1 MAAPAASAPSGLRSM
16 IVMHKPAPLLSRLR
30 RPRTTVR
37 WRLTLLYGAL
47 FLGCGAALL
56 AITYALVVNATNNHR
71 TLSSF
76 LYHHFGPVP
85 PEAQAASRFIRSQER
100 LADLHQLEI
109 ESAIALAIMAIASML
124 LGWVVAGRVLRP
136 LRTIT
141 TTTREISE
149 TNLNRRLAIGGPRD
163 ELREL
168 AETIDRLLERLETAF
183 EAQRRFV
190 TNASHELSTPLA
202 TMRATLDVAI
212 ADPRACGHVRTLDAN
227 LREDLDQADQLLES
241 FLALARAHREQL
253 GDQAPVSLPQLV
265 SDAVAART
273 QAIATKQIQLRTAL
287 APADVT
293 GSDTLLEQMVANVI
307 DNAVR
312 HNHTDGTISIETDAD
327 QQAARL
333 TVESSGPTLD
343 PAAVAQLAQ
352 PFRRLG
358 AERTGSHNGHG
369 LGLSIVAAVAA
380 AHHGAL
386 KLNARPQ
393 GGLRV
398 QITLPASTAARPPAI
413 TA

>member
-1 MAAPAASAPSGLRSM
+1 
-16 IVMHKPAPLLSRLR
+16 
-30 RPRTTVR
+30 
-37 WRLTLLYGAL
+37 LTLLYGAL

-56 AITYALVVNATNNHR
+56 AITYALVVNANSNR
-71 TLSSF
+71 PLLSSF
-76 LYHHFGPVP
+76 LEHLYGPVP
-85 PEAQAASRFIRSQER
+85 PQVKVASQFIRSQQQI
-100 LADLHQLEI
+100 ADLHRLEI
-109 ESAIALAIMAIASML
+109 ESAVALAIMAIVSML

-136 LRTIT
+136 LHSIT
-141 TTTREISE
+141 TTTRQISE
-149 TNLNRRLAIGGPRD
+149 TSLNRRLAIDGPQD

-168 AETIDRLLERLETAF
+168 AETIDGLLGRLETAF

-212 ADPRACGHVRTLDAN
+212 ANPRACRHVHTLDAN
-227 LREDLDQADQLLES
+227 LRVDLDQADQLLES

-265 SDAVAART
+265 SDAVAAREQT
-273 QAIATKQIQLRTAL
+273 IATKQIQLRTDL
-287 APADVT
+287 AAAGVT
-293 GSDTLLEQMVANVI
+293 GSDTLLEQMVENVI

-312 HNHTDGTISIETDAD
+312 HNHTHGTISIETDAD
-327 QQAARL
+327 EQTARL
-333 TVESSGPTLD
+333 IVESSGPNLD

-358 AERTGSHNGHG
+358 AERTGSQDGHG
-369 LGLSIVAAVAA
+369 LGLSIVAAVVA

-386 KLNARPQ
+386 KLDARPQ

-413 TA
+413 AA

>member
-1 MAAPAASAPSGLRSM
+1 MQTM
-16 IVMHKPAPLLSRLR
+16 TVTQKPVELLSRLR
-30 RPRTTVR
+30 RPQTTVR

-56 AITYALVVNATNNHR
+56 AITYALVVNANNTR
-71 TLSSF
+71 PLLSSF
-76 LYHHFGPVP
+76 LGRAFGPVP
-85 PEAQAASRFIRSQER
+85 PEAKAASRWIRSQQQI
-100 LADLHQLEI
+100 ADLHQLEI
-109 ESAIALAIMAIASML
+109 ESAIALAIMAVASML

-136 LRTIT
+136 LRAIT
-141 TTTREISE
+141 TATRQLSE
-149 TNLNRRLAIGGPRD
+149 TSLNQRLAMGGPRD
-163 ELREL
+163 ELRQL
-168 AETIDRLLERLETAF
+168 AETIDGLLERLETAF

-212 ADPRACGHVRTLDAN
+212 ADPHACRHVRTLDSN

-265 SDAVAART
+265 SDAVAARK
-273 QAIATKQIQLRTAL
+273 QAIGTKQIQLRTAL
-287 APADVT
+287 APASVT
-293 GSDTLLEQMVANVI
+293 GSDTLLEQMVENVI

-312 HNHTDGTISIETDAD
+312 HNHTDGAISIETDAD

-333 TVESSGPTLD
+333 IVESSGPILD
-343 PAAVAQLAQ
+343 SAAVAQLAQ

-386 KLNARPQ
+386 KLDARPQ

-398 QITLPASTAARPPAI
+398 QITLPSSTTARQPAI

>member
-1 MAAPAASAPSGLRSM
+1 M
-16 IVMHKPAPLLSRLR
+16 
-30 RPRTTVR
+30 
-37 WRLTLLYGAL
+37 LYGAL

-56 AITYALVVNATNNHR
+56 AITYALVVNANSSR
-71 TLSSF
+71 PLLSSF
-76 LYHHFGPVP
+76 LEHLYGPVP
-85 PEAQAASRFIRSQER
+85 PQVKAASQFIRSQQQI
-100 LADLHQLEI
+100 ADLHQLEI
-109 ESAIALAIMAIASML
+109 ESAIALAIMAVVSML

-141 TTTREISE
+141 VTTRQISE
-149 TNLNRRLAIGGPRD
+149 TDLHKRLAIGGRRD

-168 AETIDRLLERLETAF
+168 AETIDGLLGRLETAF

-212 ADPRACGHVRTLDAN
+212 ADPRTCRHLRTLDAN

-265 SDAVAART
+265 RDAVAARE
-273 QAIATKQIQLRTAL
+273 QAIVTKQIRLRTAL
-287 APADVT
+287 APAGVT
-293 GSDTLLEQMVANVI
+293 GSDTLLEQMVENVI

-312 HNHTDGTISIETDAD
+312 HNHTDGTISIETDTD
-327 QQAARL
+327 QQTARL
-333 TVESSGPTLD
+333 IVESSGPILD

-352 PFRRLG
+352 PFRRLS
-358 AERTGSHNGHG
+358 AERTGSQDGHG

-386 KLNARPQ
+386 KLDARPQ

-398 QITLPASTAARPPAI
+398 QITLPASAAARPPAI
-413 TA
+413 AA

>member
-1 MAAPAASAPSGLRSM
+1 VRVM
-16 IVMHKPAPLLSRLR
+16 IVTHKPAPLRSRLR
-30 RPRTTVR
+30 RPQTTVR

-56 AITYALVVNATNNHR
+56 AITYGLVVNANSNR
-71 TLSSF
+71 PLLSSF
-76 LYHHFGPVP
+76 LEHLYGPVP
-85 PEAQAASRFIRSQER
+85 PQVKAASRFIRSQQQI
-100 LADLHQLEI
+100 ADLHRLEI
-109 ESAIALAIMAIASML
+109 ESAIALAIMAVASML

-141 TTTREISE
+141 ATTRQISE
-149 TNLNRRLAIGGPRD
+149 TDLHKRLAIGGRRD

-168 AETIDRLLERLETAF
+168 AETIDGLLGRLETAF

-190 TNASHELSTPLA
+190 TNASHELSTPLS

-212 ADPRACGHVRTLDAN
+212 ADPRACRHVHMLDAN

-265 SDAVAART
+265 SDSVASRQ
-273 QAIATKQIQLRTAL
+273 QAIAAKQILLRTDL
-287 APADVT
+287 APAGVT
-293 GSDTLLEQMVANVI
+293 GSDTLLEQMVENVI

-312 HNHTDGTISIETDAD
+312 HNHSNGTISIETDGD
-327 QQAARL
+327 QRGARL
-333 TVESSGPTLD
+333 IVESSGPILD

-358 AERTGSHNGHG
+358 AERTGSQDGHG

-386 KLNARPQ
+386 KLDARPQ

-398 QITLPASTAARPPAI
+398 QITLPASTPAQPAAI